1 MTHRYR
7 VEIRGYGGEYCLG
20 SITKEQYE
28 FWTDNQVMSIL
39 KGHDSAEEA
48 FTDYIINIDE
58 HADDDSIPAEAKF
71 EYPWHECDEVYH
83 LMGANVHNA
92 WILIHEVLA
101 DREIGILDEELSKF
115 VENSNSEIEHHDF
128 DWPADAEYLLESIS
142 SEKGTFFQGEF
153 ETAAPIDLNLLKI
166 HTYEAWNEEEIIG
179 DVEYAGEDIENE
191 GAETNGKGYF
201 FTLHSVA

>member
-101 DREIGILDEELSKF
+101 DQEVGILDEELSKF
-115 VENSNSEIEHHDF
+115 VENSLSEIEHHDF

-153 ETAAPIDLNLLKI
+153 ETDTPIDLNLFKI
-166 HTYEAWNEEEIIG
+166 HTYESWNEEEIIG